1 MRVLLLTL
9 AMLLFAVVQGEAQ
22 TRTVSGQVLDAEGR
36 PVAGATIG
44 HLADEVTTDED
55 GRFVLP
61 LSHATADIVVVA
73 DTFQTLITTVLRGQR
88 HVDLRLVATSKD
100 ADEVIHIL
108 GKTQD
113 TSSVAETKP
122 TRYELSPELIRRVPG
137 AGNDALKS
145 IQTMP
150 GVGRVPY
157 GMGGL
162 VLRGNSPRD
171 SNVFLD
177 GIEVPLLYHFG
188 GLASFY
194 PSTTLKSLELMGG
207 GYSAEFGRGL
217 GGLVTV
223 ESRGARDDTWR
234 VTPEMSMV
242 DLSLQ
247 ADGPTSEHSGVSIG
261 LRRSIIDAVLP
272 AIGTSSEITT
282 APRYYD
288 GQLRYDTRLWRGARL
303 SARIFGSDDEIGLLY
318 GERMDR
324 KFIYGAQFARAG
336 LHFEQEVDKGL
347 FTLAPWIGTDDF
359 RMESV
364 DQKMLSQNNPY
375 GGRSSY
381 LRTFSLGSVSAG
393 VDLSGGD
400 FKVKS
405 TTIADGQF
413 TIIERENTYFNAGA
427 WLRAKMRFL
436 EGRLNISPGIR
447 VENYSLSSETVVDPR
462 IVISHE
468 VNKALT
474 IRESLGSFHQPP
486 SISDSLW
493 GNEDLESSY
502 SIQAALGAEYK
513 FSNVWSASTTGFYS
527 LLHNLAIDDPNAP
540 KGALSNLTTSKLGA
554 LASSREFMAKQFGTF
569 SSLLNEGSG
578 RNMGLE
584 LMVKFIGQRGFAW
597 LSYTGSRAERKSH
610 IEPDQG
616 WTRYVL
622 DQPHVLTIIGSTKW
636 GNWQFGARGRYASGN
651 AFTPILGGAE
661 GPNGQTVPVYGE
673 EYSERL
679 PDFFQVDLRVDR
691 VWQRPWGTINA
702 FLDVQNVTMRVNTE
716 GRLYED
722 DYESYEET
730 EGLPLFPAFGL
741 SYAPNP

>member
-1 MRVLLLTL
+1 
-9 AMLLFAVVQGEAQ
+9 MLLFAVVQGEAQ

-223 ESRGARDDTWR
+223 ESRGARDDRWR

-247 ADGPTSEHSGVSIG
+247 ADGPTSEDSGVSIG

-324 KFIYGAQFARAG
+324 KFIYGAQFSRAG

-347 FTLAPWIGTDDF
+347 ITLAPWIGTDDF

-400 FKVKS
+400 FEVKS

-447 VENYSLSSETVVDPR
+447 VEHYSLSSETVVDPR

-513 FSNVWSASTTGFYS
+513 FSNLWSASTTGFYS
-527 LLHNLAIDDPNAP
+527 RLHNLAIDDPNAP

-578 RNMGLE
+578 RNVGLE
-584 LMVKFIGQRGFAW
+584 FMVQYIGQRSFAW
-597 LSYTGSRAERKSH
+597 LSYTGSRAERRSH
-610 IEPDQG
+610 IEPELG

-691 VWQRPWGTINA
+691 VWQRSWGTINA